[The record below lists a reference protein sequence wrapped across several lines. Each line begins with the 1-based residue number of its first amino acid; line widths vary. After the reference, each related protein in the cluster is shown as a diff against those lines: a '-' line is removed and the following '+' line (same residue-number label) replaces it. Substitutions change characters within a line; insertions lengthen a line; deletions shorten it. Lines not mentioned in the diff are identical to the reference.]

1 MAPRVALP
9 REGATFVFWKN
20 GGYSADPQVSSSAI
34 RELSHA
40 LNEDFHVCG
49 LCPSRSVRVWCGG
62 CGEGGVYV
70 ANHLLPALIMRD
82 AQQGDDDDFPDD

>member
-20 GGYSADPQVSSSAI
+20 GGYSADPQVYSSAI
-34 RELSHA
+34 NRLSYELNGDS
-40 LNEDFHVCG
+40 HVCG
-49 LCPSRSVRVWCGG
+49 LCPGRSVRDWCGG

-82 AQQGDDDDFPDD
+82 AQQGDADDFPDD